1 MQDLRRRGTF
11 GGVLGFDHRN
21 TVNKGQRLRLRRFP
35 VPNCGGGS
43 LVWLIGG
50 SRTLESG
57 LRFR

>member
-21 TVNKGQRLRLRRFP
+21 TVNKGQRPRLRRFP
-35 VPNCGGGS
+35 VQIVVGVRSFGLS
-43 LVWLIGG
+43 VV